1 MTIPPQIRLLALWL
15 AAIATGLVLLE
26 GYIRL
31 AEWSGYGSQVV
42 VESKA
47 RDQTTIDLLKQGRS
61 PFPPGT
67 RSILVLGDSM
77 AASIGIQPDK
87 IWSTRLEKRLR
98 EDVDPTAVV
107 VNAAVPGANTYSEL
121 ILARQILPTLKPEVI
136 LLMYNAN
143 DVYGTHDVSNVTVDA
158 PPPLPSADAG
168 QDPAPPLSPK
178 NGVRSVKLDSNVSL
192 VARVG
197 RLLKDH
203 SKTLG
208 IFLPRF
214 NIQVK
219 ARGFLMP
226 GTDYHHMATQ
236 AYLDDYEGWRLTRR
250 ELLELRDTCAQHGAR
265 LVIYVLPEFDSLKFD
280 HSAGIRRSLIPY
292 FASIGVPVSFG
303 FDHFRGQ
310 EASELAISP
319 YDGHPNAKAN
329 VEIADLILGWFEKIN
344 AFPKNRGGERL
355 TAEGRETRP

>member
-1 MTIPPQIRLLALWL
+1 LLATWV
-15 AAIATGLVLLE
+15 AAIATGLILLE
-26 GYIRL
+26 GYVRL
-31 AEWSGYGSQVV
+31 AKWSGYGSQVV

-47 RDQTTIDLLKQGRS
+47 RDQAKVDLLKEGRS

-77 AASIGIQPDK
+77 AASIGVQQDK

-98 EDVDPTAVV
+98 EEVDPAAVV

-143 DVYGTHDVSNVTVDA
+143 DVYGTHDLENPALAT
-158 PPPLPSADAG
+158 PPIPSPSTDTG
-168 QDPAPPLSPK
+168 QDPAPPLAPK
-178 NGVRSVKLDSNVSL
+178 KGSGSVELDSNVSP
-192 VARVG
+192 VARVA
-197 RLLKDH
+197 RFLK
-203 SKTLG
+203 SNSETLG
-208 IFLPRF
+208 VFLPRF
-214 NIQVK
+214 NLQVK

-226 GTDYHHMATQ
+226 GTDFHHMATR

-250 ELLELRDTCAQHGAR
+250 ELVDLRDTCAKNGGR

-292 FASIGVPVSFG
+292 FESIGVPAGFG
-303 FDHFRGQ
+303 FDHFRGR
-310 EASELAISP
+310 EAAELAISP

-329 VEIADLILGWFEKIN
+329 VEIADLILDWLGKID
-344 AFPKNRGGERL
+344 AFPKPQVGARPLVENRG
-355 TAEGRETRP
+355 PHS